1 MSAKMPFEIDVT
13 MQRVAEAVRPYPK
26 AALFELADA
35 GFSSAFEQAIACI
48 ISARTLEEVTLPTAR
63 RLFAAAPTPSA
74 ITSLSVDALDALIHA
89 SAFHEAKA
97 RQIHAIAR
105 RVVDDFAGS
114 LPCDEATLLSLPGI
128 GPKCAHLVL
137 GIACSQPRVAVDV
150 HVHRVTNRWRYVETR
165 TPEETSV
172 VLEAKLPHRYWID
185 INRLLVPF
193 GKYLCT
199 GRLPKC
205 STCVVLDMCR
215 QIGVTEH
222 R

>member
-1 MSAKMPFEIDVT
+1 VSSKVPFDIDVA
-13 MQRVAEAVRPYPK
+13 MARVAEAVRPYPK
-26 AALFELADA
+26 AALFELADE
-35 GFSSAFEQAIACI
+35 GFRTPFQQAVACI

-63 RLFAAAPTPSA
+63 RIFAAAPSPA
-74 ITSLSVDALDALIHA
+74 DIAKLSVAEVDALIHA
-89 SAFHEAKA
+89 SAFHGAKA
-97 RQIHAIAR
+97 RQIHEIAR
-105 RVVDDFAGS
+105 RVVDEFDGA

-128 GPKCAHLVL
+128 GPKCAHLVM
-137 GIACSQPRVAVDV
+137 GIACEEARVAVDV
-150 HVHRVTNRWRYVETR
+150 HVHRVTNRWGYVHTR

-172 VLEAKLPHRYWID
+172 VLETKLPHRYWIE

-205 STCVVLDMCR
+205 SSCLVLAMCR
-215 QIGVTEH
+215 QVGVVDH